1 MRISRIEF
9 LAWEVW
15 KTRNQKIFQQQNIQP
30 EWTIKR
36 AKLIEKLFWNT
47 IDQQF
52 IEKKSEKNRTAH
64 LIRWRAPPEDWLKAN
79 VDAAFRKED
88 GKGAISVVIRN
99 NNGKIVLGFS
109 GKISTYSSI
118 TAEAIAIRQ
127 ALIIIENLN
136 LGKIL
141 IESDNLKLIQTIK
154 SNISIGETE
163 AILQDIRELIK
174 RLPNC
179 GLTWTPREGNQ
190 LAHELE
196 YATTTGDATL
206 TTREK
211 GAGSLQEM
219 NFKANRLQIENTA
232 SSNYKFRED
241 EAEASM
247 FVHPRRWSFIRSAG
261 SRGDPTEN
269 HSRNYILILVLE
281 RATA

>member
-1 MRISRIEF
+1 MEGSLRYPAPSPICQVCNTEIETTEHA
-9 LAWEVW
+9 LLLC
-15 KTRNQKIFQQQNIQP
+15 
-30 EWTIKR
+30 EWTR
-36 AKLIEKLFWNT
+36 ATWFGAECQCT
-47 IDQQF
+47 PTADSQF

-196 YATTTGDATL
+196 YATTTGDATYYQYGSSTL
-206 TTREK
+206 ITTLGK
-211 GAGSLQEM
+211 GKSIIKLGTQ
-219 NFKANRLQIENTA
+219 
-232 SSNYKFRED
+232 
-241 EAEASM
+241 
-247 FVHPRRWSFIRSAG
+247 
-261 SRGDPTEN
+261 
-269 HSRNYILILVLE
+269 
-281 RATA
+281 